1 MKYIQSVFRAAVL
14 SAAPVL
20 LTGCSFGSSI
30 DNLMAPPKLSA
41 QQEQIYHALTEATG
55 QNISLKYPKSGKY
68 LSAFIVEDI
77 DGDGVD
83 EAVVFYE
90 RNGLVVDEITLRINV
105 LDQDD
110 GNWRSVCDTAAAGA
124 EIEKVMISKLG
135 DNERVNLIIGSS
147 LINRSEKNVTV
158 YNYDQTEGNIAP
170 TFFSESYSFMDVT
183 DLDGDEKNEFL
194 LLTGS
199 ANGAPAGAEVY
210 QLDEE
215 GKYHQCPCEL
225 SGAFTEFDGLSYG
238 KLPNGKTGL
247 YIDAVSGTGSIQTD
261 IVYME
266 DNRLKKVF
274 SSAEESFATLRSSGC
289 PSYDIDG
296 DGELE
301 IPVQVISP
309 GYEDVSE
316 GEQIKLTNWMRI
328 GANDTLEHKHTSYYS
343 IGEGYVFV
351 FPEKWQGKVT
361 VKRDA
366 INDEM
371 VFCSYS
377 GGKAGRELLRI
388 CCAEDMVSRDDRI
401 STGYMLLKTKGES
414 SYLAYI
420 PQSGEKQDGLSI
432 TSGDAAIGFSF
443 IE

>member
-1 MKYIQSVFRAAVL
+1 MFIKTKSSNLQTLKDFGIRYTFFRFPL
-14 SAAPVL
+14 ECL
-20 LTGCSFGSSI
+20 LNKATFII
-30 DNLMAPPKLSA
+30 D
-41 QQEQIYHALTEATG
+41 
-55 QNISLKYPKSGKY
+55 
-68 LSAFIVEDI
+68 DI
-77 DGDGVD
+77 DGDGGN

-90 RNGLVVDEITLRINV
+90 RNGLGVDEVTLRINV

>member
-1 MKYIQSVFRAAVL
+1 MKYIQSVLRAAAM

-20 LTGCSFGSSI
+20 LTGCTFGSSI

-41 QQEQIYHALTEATG
+41 QQEQIYGALTEATG

-90 RNGLVVDEITLRINV
+90 RNGLGVDEITLRINI

-110 GNWRSVCDTAAAGA
+110 GHWHSVCDTAAAGA
-124 EIEKVMISKLG
+124 EVEKVMISKLG

-158 YNYDQTEGNIAP
+158 YNYDQEAGDIKP
-170 TFFSESYSFMDVT
+170 DFSESYSFIDVT

-194 LLTGS
+194 LLKGS
-199 ANGAPAGAEVY
+199 SNGAPAGAEVY
-210 QLDEE
+210 QLDKA
-215 GKYHQCPCEL
+215 GKYHQSPCEL
-225 SGAFTEFDGLSYG
+225 SGAFTEFDSLSYG
-238 KLPNGKTGL
+238 RLPNGQKGL

-261 IVYME
+261 IVCME
-266 DNRLKKVF
+266 DDRLKKIF
-274 SSAEESFATLRSSGC
+274 SSPEESFATLRPSGC

-316 GEQIKLTNWMRI
+316 GEQIKLTDWKRI
-328 GANDTLEHKHTSYYS
+328 SEKNDLEHKYTSYFS
-343 IGEGYVFV
+343 IGDGYAFV

-371 VFCSYS
+371 VFCSYAD
-377 GGKAGRELLRI
+377 GKPGRELLRI
-388 CCAEDMVSRDDRI
+388 CCAEDTVSREDRI

-420 PQSGEKQDGLSI
+420 PQSGERKDGLSI

-443 IE
+443 VE